1 LIVVSGLLRK
11 SASVSRRRFGLSALS
26 LAAAALLAG
35 CAGTGPG
42 LSPGTPLGQGP
53 EGALAGEPPAVPPP
67 AVGEPGPGAVRV
79 ALILPLSASG
89 NAGLA
94 AQSMRNA
101 AELALAEFTN
111 PNIQLLIK
119 DDAGNPT
126 AARQAATQ
134 AIDEGAEIIIGSLF
148 AHTVQAVGSV
158 ARPRGIP
165 VIAFSTDASVAAR
178 GVYLLSFLP
187 ESDVVRVLNYAFSTG
202 KRSFAGLI
210 PDNAYGS
217 VVEAA
222 FREDVA
228 RRGGRVVA
236 LERYASE
243 KGKQAD
249 AARVIAQ
256 AARSADAIFIPDGPD
271 TAPNAVLALTNAGV
285 TKRTQLLG
293 TGLWEDQRVFQ
304 DAGMQGAWYAAPDP
318 AGFANFAQRYR
329 AKYGQDPVRTAT
341 LSYDAT
347 ALIAALVRTQ
357 GLQRF
362 SEEVL
367 TNPSGF
373 AGIDGIFR
381 FKPDGTNERGL
392 AVMRVSPGG
401 AQIVSPSP
409 RSFTG
414 ASGI

>member
-1 LIVVSGLLRK
+1 
-11 SASVSRRRFGLSALS
+11 VSRRRFGLSALS

-67 AVGEPGPGAVRV
+67 AVGEPGPGAVKV

-271 TAPNAVLALTNAGV
+271 TAPNAVLALANAGV
-285 TKRTQLLG
+285 TKRAQLLG